1 MIGPFLRKPKTQFHL
16 GSMDEIKS
24 MKSRHA
30 TVSVDAMLE
39 ALQRTAAV
47 KVKIFLLISYGL
59 SSFYAKK
66 SHDFSSFVLD
76 LVLSNFSKS
85 KVIHLWLELL
95 GNHNILGGI
104 YCFVEHTFMLHFC
117 NCT

>member
-1 MIGPFLRKPKTQFHL
+1 MAISNVFFSLML
-16 GSMDEIKS
+16 
-24 MKSRHA
+24 MKVCLILQSRHA

-59 SSFYAKK
+59 SSFYAEK
-66 SHDFSSFVLD
+66 SHDCVSFILICYCPI
-76 LVLSNFSKS
+76 SSKS
-85 KVIHLWLELL
+85 KVRHLWLELL
-95 GNHNILGGI
+95 GNRNILGGI